1 MSLKIPA
8 SRKGLVRIMSYV
20 TYFRKWIVSYVTYL
34 ENDYVVCDIIR
45 VTATDVSD
53 IHVGKKTVFT

>member
-1 MSLKIPA
+1 
-8 SRKGLVRIMSYV
+8 MSYV

-45 VTATDVSD
+45 IAEVGVSD
-53 IHVGKKTVFT
+53 IYVGHKTVFT

>member
-1 MSLKIPA
+1 
-8 SRKGLVRIMSYV
+8 MSYV

-53 IHVGKKTVFT
+53 IRVGKKTVFT

>member
-1 MSLKIPA
+1 MA
-8 SRKGLVRIMSYV
+8 YV

>member
-1 MSLKIPA
+1 
-8 SRKGLVRIMSYV
+8 MSYV

-53 IHVGKKTVFT
+53 KRFLRDIGRFLDDFIGFCGDFG

>member
-1 MSLKIPA
+1 
-8 SRKGLVRIMSYV
+8 MSYV

-45 VTATDVSD
+45 VTATYVSY

>member
-1 MSLKIPA
+1 
-8 SRKGLVRIMSYV
+8 MSYV

-45 VTATDVSD
+45 VAVADVPD
-53 IHVGKKTVFT
+53 IHVGNKTVLA